1 MQICESLLFKKSEI
15 TQCGMEPNPDAG
27 LLIFKGMQIKIKIK
41 MMFCQVFITA
51 NTICFCDAVHL

>member
-1 MQICESLLFKKSEI
+1 MQVCESLLFKNSEI
-15 TQCGMEPNPDAG
+15 TVWHGTKPDAG

-41 MMFCQVFITA
+41 MIFCQVFITA